1 MFDFIKK
8 MFGEG
13 KIRTEVHF
21 DDGSFIVVKV
31 PYIGDINTLDATELR
46 ETIRQRMLVDYG
58 KRTTTI
64 HILGWY

>member
-21 DDGSFIVVKV
+21 DDGSFTAVKV
-31 PYIGDINTLDATELR
+31 PYIGDINTLDVAELR
-46 ETIRQRMLVDYG
+46 RTIRKQMLVDYG
-58 KRTTTI
+58 KRVTQVN
-64 HILGWY
+64 ILGWY